1 MTNPLDLDV
10 PAGVP
15 WIDFTREFDAPVA
28 AVFDAHRDPA
38 KVVRWLGPRGYEM
51 VAERWDFVSGGGYRY
66 VHRDPDGNE
75 YWFRGCFHTV
85 RENEFALQT
94 FEFEGMPDDFPPKR
108 MAADLTASDRAD
120 DAVVRRQLAAAIDRA
135 LADLAPPFRAA
146 PARHLNLQ
154 SHARNGPVGG
164 ERQSPHRVGAGDRDI

>member
-1 MTNPLDLDV
+1 MTNPLHLDV

-51 VAERWDFVSGGGYRY
+51 VAERWDFVTGGGYRY
-66 VHRDPDGNE
+66 VHRDPEGNE

-85 RENEFALQT
+85 RENEFAVQT
-94 FEFEGMPDDFPPKR
+94 FEFEGMPDEVAIEFMTFEDLGDGR
-108 MAADLTASDRAD
+108 TLLRGRSIGRTVEGRDAMVSSGMETGMAEGYA
-120 DAVVRRQLAAAIDRA
+120 QLDEL
-135 LADLAPPFRAA
+135 LA
-146 PARHLNLQ
+146 
-154 SHARNGPVGG
+154 G
-164 ERQSPHRVGAGDRDI
+164 

>member
-1 MTNPLDLDV
+1 MTNPLHLDV

-66 VHRDPDGNE
+66 VHRDPAGNE
-75 YWFRGCFHTV
+75 YWFRG
-85 RENEFALQT
+85 
-94 FEFEGMPDDFPPKR
+94 
-108 MAADLTASDRAD
+108 ASTRCGRTSSHSRPSSSRAC
-120 DAVVRRQLAAAIDRA
+120 RTRSR
-135 LADLAPPFRAA
+135 
-146 PARHLNLQ
+146 
-154 SHARNGPVGG
+154 S
-164 ERQSPHRVGAGDRDI
+164 SS